1 MVCGQTCLVD
11 TGAKL
16 WVLSDTIL
24 NAMIKNPVMYYTD
37 ITLVSPSGTDIAA
50 IGKTWVALS
59 I

>member
-1 MVCGQTCLVD
+1 MVCRQTCLVD

-37 ITLVSPSGTDIAA
+37 ITVVSPIETDLAA
-50 IGKTWVALS
+50 IGKT
-59 I
+59 